1 MCSYRKSQTYIHAAA
16 IAFNWGIQ
24 ELLDLSEGYNLIELS
39 LNLSAGHSQY
49 RSVQKDVFAAGKLG
63 MKTSADFQQTRYPAT
78 NADAALRRLRN
89 AAEGFQQRGLATS
102 VAADNANDIAMADL
116 KIDVAQCPDLF

>member
-1 MCSYRKSQTYIHAAA
+1 MCSYRKSQTNVHPAAV
-16 IAFNWGIQ
+16 AFNWGIQ

-39 LNLSAGHSQY
+39 LNLSARHSQY
-49 RSVQKDVFAAGKLG
+49 RPVQKDVFPTGKLG

-89 AAEGFQQRGLATS
+89 PAESFQQRGLATA
-102 VAADNANDIAMADL
+102 VAADNANDIALADF
-116 KIDVAQCPDLF
+116 KIDVAQCPDL